1 MFGVA
6 LQELGDDTGG
16 AGHFVLRC
24 RALVL
29 VQEPGHLWGPQQDS
43 APLLFLWLPPFS
55 LLSVS
60 SFPFILAC
68 FNLPPDEPRM
78 VETCSPT

>member
-1 MFGVA
+1 MRREERGTLSSA
-6 LQELGDDTGG
+6 
-16 AGHFVLRC
+16 AGPW
-24 RALVL
+24 VL

-43 APLLFLWLPPFS
+43 APLLFLWLPPVS